1 MTVKVRVAQFIV
13 FLAISIGCWFAAYN
27 LVQSKPASNANR
39 ITASWEQDGSRHD
52 LTLLLEHGPYEC
64 RILRS
69 DRGDGILCAYTVK
82 P

>member
-1 MTVKVRVAQFIV
+1 MTITARVAQFLV
-13 FLAISIGCWFAAYN
+13 SLALCAGCWLAAYN
-27 LVQSKPASNANR
+27 LVQSKPASNANH
-39 ITASWEQDGSRHD
+39 ITASWEQAGIRHD

-69 DRGDGILCAYTVK
+69 DRGDGIVCTYVR